1 MICKLQEELDEKT
14 NEADTFAEELK
25 ASEADAD
32 KLREDLKV
40 CSISGA
46 A

>member
-1 MICKLQEELDEKT
+1 MIRKLQEQLEEKIH
-14 NEADTFAEELK
+14 EADTIQKELK

-40 CSISGA
+40 CSII
-46 A
+46 